1 MSVRPPEDCRHM
13 KAPCQKGFTVLEL
26 MAVTAVV
33 MLMAVAGTVTV
44 RAVRRADI
52 SAAASR
58 MSAAIRYT
66 YDTAVLNNGTY
77 RLVIDI
83 ASGSWWAERVDTSET
98 CSTTA
103 VLPGE
108 DEEDAED
115 GDEDRP
121 GLRSG
126 SNPFD
131 GGSMATR
138 MWDMAAIAAGSGE
151 DGGGSG
157 GTLAAAVAEGVASI
171 NQKGPSQPASARVE
185 KSDEAREAARE
196 LRRQRQRV
204 RDELLKKSDLP
215 SGIQFKAVATGHG
228 DEPVEEGLAE
238 IYFFPSGYVER
249 AYIYLQLGED
259 VYTIETVP
267 LRGTGV
273 IHKEELDSREV
284 FRKG

>member
-1 MSVRPPEDCRHM
+1 MSVRLPEDCQPMIVR
-13 KAPCQKGFTVLEL
+13 CQKGFTVLEL

-108 DEEDAED
+108 DEEEVDAED
-115 GDEDRP
+115 GDEPTRQ
-121 GLRSG
+121 SG

-131 GGSMATR
+131 GGSIATR
-138 MWDMAAIAAGSGE
+138 MWDLAAIAAGPGEGSGT
-151 DGGGSG
+151 G
-157 GTLAAAVAEGVASI
+157 GTLAAAVAEGVAAA
-171 NQKGPSQPASARVE
+171 NQKGGSQSAVAGRAQ
-185 KSDEAREAARE
+185 SDDSREMARE

-204 RDELLKKSDLP
+204 RDELLKKSELP
-215 SGIQFKAVATGHG
+215 AGIQFKAVATSHG
-228 DEPVEEGLAE
+228 DEPVEEGQAE

-249 AYIYLQLGED
+249 AYIYLQLDED

-273 IHKEELDSREV
+273 IHKEELDSREA
-284 FRKG
+284 FKQG